1 MYAKCVK
8 SNISTYK
15 INDNVEMRSGK
26 DDDNTELRK
35 AEVQKYISRSVSV
48 KVAQLVH
55 ITQVTECWKSIQS
68 FTV

>member
-15 INDNVEMRSGK
+15 INDTVEMRSGK

-55 ITQVTECWKSIQS
+55 ITQVTEC
-68 FTV
+68 